1 MQIAWT
7 PRQPLPAIFST
18 FCRRRILGLR
28 WRLEKFRSWWF
39 DWKYGTDTAAEE
51 SLIESGVSSRQ
62 ARQGNNVYRAF
73 WGSDFIESVE
83 RSVADPG
90 QHTFVDIGSGKGK
103 LLLLVARFGFRKVIG
118 IEYARELCRIS
129 QVNLM
134 RFCLKTG

>member
-1 MQIAWT
+1 
-7 PRQPLPAIFST
+7 
-18 FCRRRILGLR
+18 
-28 WRLEKFRSWWF
+28 LEKFRSWWF

-118 IEYARELCRIS
+118 IEYARELWRIS